1 MFADVEAMARA
12 YLDARFAE
20 KVTTTVPKPR
30 PARFIRLMSGG
41 SQPRTLV
48 HRDTL
53 LTVECWDAAGES
65 VAARFAE
72 GVYEALD
79 AWDLVPD
86 FDGWRS
92 APYPQPDPDTGCPRY
107 VMTCV
112 VRHRMEDT

>member
-1 MFADVEAMARA
+1 MFVDVEKIART
-12 YLDARFAE
+12 YLADA
-20 KVTTTVPKPR
+20 TTLPTSTAVPKPR
-30 PARFIRLMSGG
+30 PRRFLRLQVGG

-53 LTVECWDAAGES
+53 LTVECWNADSEAAASHDAEL
-65 VAARFAE
+65 
-72 GVYEALD
+72 VYEVLD
-79 AWDLVPD
+79 AWDLVPT

-112 VRHRMEDT
+112 VRHRLED

>member
-1 MFADVEAMARA
+1 MFADVEKLART
-12 YLDARFAE
+12 YLAGSIALP
-20 KVTTTVPKPR
+20 VSTTVPKPR
-30 PARFIRLMSGG
+30 PARFLRLQSGG

-53 LTVECWDAAGES
+53 LTVECWNAAGE
-65 VAARFAE
+65 AAAAADAE
-72 GVYEALD
+72 LVYAALD
-79 AWDLVPD
+79 AWALVPA

-92 APYPQPDPDTGCPRY
+92 GPYPQPDPDTGTPRY